1 MMTIQ
6 KLSPQLANQ
15 IAAGEVVERPAS
27 VLKELLENSLDSGA
41 TKIEIDIMHGGA
53 KLIRVRDNGSGIP
66 KEQLAVALERHAT
79 SKISRFDDLTTLGSF
94 GFRGEALAS
103 ISSVSRLTLTSCVEQ
118 HDAWQVQVEGAQ
130 MNAYL
135 EPAAHPCGTTVE
147 VKDLFF
153 NTPARRRFLKSE
165 KTEFTHIEAW
175 IKRCVIAHPRIEIQ
189 LTHHGKLVQ
198 RYKPVF
204 DSEKFRIKLAQVCGK
219 RFSEDAVELHC
230 EHDSIALKGY
240 VQTGVSPAHAFQYV
254 FLNGR
259 VIRDRVLS
267 HAIKQAFAQAFIE
280 ESVSYV
286 LMLVMDAK
294 EFDINVHPAKYE
306 VRFHQTRWVHDF
318 LVEAITSGLASNIK
332 YEASAYTYKK
342 PTVDD
347 FSPRI
352 PIKQYQV
359 HEPKSPTK
367 YSSRNYAQTNGNH
380 QPLLNALN
388 HEAVTDVSYISDTS
402 QAPILEQRFFVVV
415 WEESLRLLPIKQVA
429 KHAYQRK
436 FIEQFA
442 QGMISQPL
450 LIPISVILSEQ
461 EKKALTQHESLLT
474 KIGFEWQIT
483 SKKCVIKKAAAL
495 FKNNDIAS
503 MWQESLRWLLDKE
516 PSTQEQSAWFSR
528 YCSVG
533 NENFEPLW
541 NYFQTSCSEIKDEM
555 MTKSIAIPWRDFI

>member
-41 TKIEIDIMHGGA
+41 TKIEIDIIHGGA

-66 KEQLAVALERHAT
+66 KEQLALALERHAT

-135 EPAAHPCGTTVE
+135 EPAAHPCGTTVD

-189 LTHHGKLVQ
+189 LTHNGKLIQ
-198 RYKPVF
+198 RYKPVL
-204 DSEKFRIKLAQVCGK
+204 DSEKFRVKLAQVCGK

-240 VQTGVSPAHAFQYV
+240 VQTGVSPAHTFQYV

-267 HAIKQAFAQAFIE
+267 HAIKQAFAQACIE

-286 LMLVMDAK
+286 LMLAMDAK

-318 LVEAITSGLASNIK
+318 LVEAITSGLASSIK
-332 YEASAYTYKK
+332 YEASTFIHKK
-342 PTVDD
+342 TIIDD

-352 PIKQYQV
+352 PVKQYQV
-359 HEPKSPTK
+359 REPKPPTK
-367 YSSRNYAQTNGNH
+367 YSSQNYAQTSDNSQLFLKSTH
-380 QPLLNALN
+380 Y
-388 HEAVTDVSYISDTS
+388 EAMDNVSCIAESS
-402 QAPILEQRFFVVV
+402 FAPILEQRFFVVV
-415 WEESLRLLPIKQVA
+415 WQENLRLLPIKQVA
-429 KHAYQRK
+429 EHAYQRK
-436 FIEQFA
+436 FIEQLA
-442 QGMISQPL
+442 KGLTGQPL

-461 EKKALTQHESLLT
+461 EKKALTQHEGLLT
-474 KIGFEWQIT
+474 KIGFEWQLT
-483 SKKCVIKKAAAL
+483 SKSCVVKKAPAL
-495 FKNNDIAS
+495 FKNNDIVS
-503 MWQESLRWLLDKE
+503 MWQESLTWLFDKK
-516 PSTQEQSAWFSR
+516 PSIQEQSVWFSR
-528 YCSVG
+528 YCSVE
-533 NENFEPLW
+533 NENSEQLW
-541 NYFQTSCSEIKDEM
+541 NYFQANCSEIKDEM
-555 MTKSIAIPWRDFI
+555 MTQSIVIPWRDFI